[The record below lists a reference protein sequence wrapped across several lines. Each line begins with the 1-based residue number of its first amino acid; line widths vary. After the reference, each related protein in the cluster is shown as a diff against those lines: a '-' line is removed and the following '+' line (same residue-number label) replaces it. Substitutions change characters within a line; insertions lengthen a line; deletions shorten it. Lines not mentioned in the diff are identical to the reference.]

1 MLYREAGQFKST
13 YAQDQQIFPILQDRV
28 AIVALLVVAFVVVP
42 MVGDQ
47 YWLSAIITPFLVL
60 SLAALGLNILTGYA
74 GQLSLGAAAFMAIGA
89 FMAYNAV
96 LRIPGIP
103 ILAAFAIGGL
113 CAAAVGIVFGLP
125 SLRIKGLY
133 LAVAT
138 LACQFFVLWAIN
150 RIGWFSNY
158 SSSGVITAQRMQILG
173 YAVDTPATKYL
184 LTLFV
189 VSIMALAAKNLM
201 RSETGRA
208 FMAVRDMDVAASVIG
223 IPMMKTK
230 LLAFAISSFYCGVA
244 GALYAYCYL
253 GTVEPEAFTLDLS
266 FRVLFMIIIGGV
278 GSIMGSFLGAAF
290 ITLFPILL
298 SVASKGIEN
307 LLAIEMSHAVVSN
320 TEAIIF
326 GGLIIFFL
334 IVEPLGLARLW
345 QVAKEKLRLWPFPH

>member
-13 YAQDQQIFPILQDRV
+13 YAEDQQIFPLRQDRV
-28 AIVALLVVAFVVVP
+28 AFTLLLLAAFVVMP
-42 MVGDQ
+42 LLGNE
-47 YWLSAIITPFLVL
+47 YWLSALITPLLIL

-74 GQLSLGAAAFMAIGA
+74 GQLSLGTAAFMAVGA
-89 FMAYNAV
+89 FMAYNAQ
-96 LRIPGIP
+96 LRIPHMP
-103 ILAAFAIGGL
+103 ILGSFAVGGL
-113 CAAAVGIVFGLP
+113 SAAAVGIVFGLP

-150 RIGWFSNY
+150 RVGWLSNY
-158 SSSGVITAQRMQILG
+158 SSSGVITAQKMEILG
-173 YAVDTPATKYL
+173 YAVDSPAGKYL
-184 LTLFV
+184 LTLAIV
-189 VSIMALAAKNLM
+189 AVMALAAKNLM

-208 FMAVRDMDVAASVIG
+208 FMAVRDMDVAASVVG
-223 IPMMKTK
+223 IPMMRTK

-266 FRVLFMIIIGGV
+266 FRVLFMVIIGGV
-278 GSIMGSFLGAAF
+278 GSILGSFLGAAF
-290 ITLFPILL
+290 ITLFPIFLNL
-298 SVASKGIEN
+298 ASGQLERV
-307 LLAIEMSHAVVSN
+307 LGIEMSHAVVSN

-334 IVEPLGLARLW
+334 IVEPNGLARLW
-345 QVAKEKLRLWPFPH
+345 QITKEKLRLWPFPH

>member
-1 MLYREAGQFKST
+1 VLYREAGQFKST
-13 YAQDQQIFPILQDRV
+13 YAQDQQIFPLVQDRV
-28 AIVALLVVAFVVVP
+28 AIVALLLVAFVVVP
-42 MVGDQ
+42 LVGDQ

-113 CAAAVGIVFGLP
+113 CAAAVGVVFGLP

-150 RIGWFSNY
+150 RVGWFSNY
-158 SSSGVITAQRMQILG
+158 STSGVITAQSMQILG
-173 YAVDTPATKYL
+173 YPIATPAAKYL

-189 VSIMALAAKNLM
+189 VVMMALAAKNLM

-278 GSIMGSFLGAAF
+278 GSILGSFLGAAF
-290 ITLFPILL
+290 ITLFPIFLNL
-298 SVASKGIEN
+298 ASKWLEAMLG
-307 LLAIEMSHAVVSN
+307 IEMSHAVVSN
-320 TEAIIF
+320 MEAIIF
-326 GGLIIFFL
+326 GGLIILFL